1 MNVVV
6 AGGGT
11 IAPIDD
17 VRLMTN
23 VSSGRF
29 AAAISEACL
38 DRGATIWHIHT
49 GPAQLPLRRFA
60 VLALDAAD
68 PGAELERLAR
78 LREKWL
84 SQRDRLRLIPLK
96 IGNVADYQATL
107 KQVLQSKPI
116 DVVFLPMAVAD
127 FEPEPVSGKI
137 SSDALSLVL
146 HCRPTAKVIRLVRDW
161 SPSVYLVGFKL
172 LSGATRDELIVRA
185 LTACRENRA
194 DLTVANDLE
203 TLRQG
208 RHTIHLVRPGHDPE
222 TLGPGIDLAERLVA
236 RVVYWAAER
245 AVGDPS
251 PTHSMVDN
259 E

>member
-6 AGGGT
+6 TGGGT

-17 VRLMTN
+17 VRMMTN

-38 DRGATIWHIHT
+38 DRGATVWHIHT
-49 GPAQLPLRRFA
+49 GSAQLPLGRFA

-68 PGAELERLAR
+68 PGAEFERLAR
-78 LREKWL
+78 LRDKWL

-107 KQVLQSKPI
+107 KQVLQSQAI

-127 FEPEPVSGKI
+127 FEPEQVLGKM
-137 SSDALSLVL
+137 SSDAESLVL
-146 HCRPTAKVIRLVRDW
+146 HCRPTPKVIRLVRDW

-172 LSGATRDELIVRA
+172 LSGATHEELIQRA
-185 LTACRENRA
+185 LTACRDNRA
-194 DLTVANDLE
+194 DLTVANDLQ

-208 RHTIHLVRPGHDPE
+208 RHTIHMVRPGHDPA
-222 TLGPGIDLAERLVA
+222 TLGPCIDLAERLVA
-236 RVVYWAAER
+236 RVVNWAAET

-251 PTHSMVDN
+251 PTRPTVDN